1 LPSTIETL
9 HRERQGQR
17 FVVLLVNFKE
27 TPEKV
32 ATWVKANQVTATVLL
47 DGTGAVASL
56 YRVTGTPTVVVLDR
70 DGAMI
75 ARALGPQAWNGGPAR
90 QLLDLLV
97 KGP

>member
-9 HRERQGQR
+9 HRERKGQR

-27 TPEKV
+27 NPEKV
-32 ATWVKANQVTATVLL
+32 AAWVKANQVTPTVLL
-47 DGTGAVASL
+47 DSAGAVASL
-56 YRVTGTPTVVVLDR
+56 YRVTGTPTVVVIGR
-70 DGAMI
+70 GGAMI
-75 ARALGPQAWNGGPAR
+75 ARALGPQTWNAAPAR